1 VIALASAKEHDGGKA
16 VVAFVGDGLNDAPA
30 LAGADVGMAMGGLGA
45 AASVEAADVILLE
58 DRPSRVA
65 EAVGIARHT
74 RRIVHENIL
83 FALGAKGLF
92 LALGV
97 SGMAGLWEAVFA
109 DVGVALLAV
118 LQRSSSS
125 TPKEMRQPFGRTPES
140 LQGKARGHKSGRG
153 RIPAAFVSPGK
164 LFPRRKSARHAEPNV
179 SSVLHIPR
187 GSAKLHHLVEL
198 PPGKLAVERE
208 DLFMQLPSLVE
219 IRLLL
224 QKNEPHLHVQL
235 LHFRHF
241 ARIVLGKCATR
252 ASCPR
257 GLSVPKGLPI
267 TPPPSSWAE
276 SAAHAEHR
284 ASIHTAHPP
293 APHTHAAPGEGRS
306 THRKHRYDRYDN
318 AHFSHCA
325 TPP

>member
-1 VIALASAKEHDGGKA
+1 LAERESNHPIARSILDAYPLGENVPLSDRFEEIPGRGVRAIRGEEIFLAGNTALLEEAGFVPAPVSESGTAVHVARNDRYLGYLVLSDVTREDAPEAVSRLKNMGIRTLLLSGDEEATTRRIAEELGLAEHRSRLLPQDKVIALASAKEHDGGKA

-118 LQRSSSS
+118 LNALR
-125 TPKEMRQPFGRTPES
+125 
-140 LQGKARGHKSGRG
+140 
-153 RIPAAFVSPGK
+153 
-164 LFPRRKSARHAEPNV
+164 
-179 SSVLHIPR
+179 VLH
-187 GSAKLHHLVEL
+187 
-198 PPGKLAVERE
+198 
-208 DLFMQLPSLVE
+208 
-219 IRLLL
+219 
-224 QKNEPHLHVQL
+224 
-235 LHFRHF
+235 
-241 ARIVLGKCATR
+241 
-252 ASCPR
+252 
-257 GLSVPKGLPI
+257 
-267 TPPPSSWAE
+267 
-276 SAAHAEHR
+276 
-284 ASIHTAHPP
+284 
-293 APHTHAAPGEGRS
+293 
-306 THRKHRYDRYDN
+306 RKK
-318 AHFSHCA
+318 
-325 TPP
+325 